1 MDGVDLRIALLKTTG
16 AGRLPLL
23 GMLDFLEHF
32 GGCSFLKCRYI
43 ENNSASCASTPATSL
58 DNSLHCC
65 RGCSISP
72 SMSKCM
78 LAPSRSTRSS
88 KELCESTRCME
99 FCGVILFAGAFIP
112 VTRYADRRVWPEQLR
127 KRHWKPAVWALLNNE
142 SAARL
147 RKIRV

>member
-88 KELCESTRCME
+88 KELCESTRHGME
-99 FCGVILFAGAFIP
+99 CCGVILFARALYSSDPLRGSSRLAGA
-112 VTRYADRRVWPEQLR
+112 
-127 KRHWKPAVWALLNNE
+127 
-142 SAARL
+142 AAEATL
-147 RKIRV
+147 ETSGLGLAK